1 MNNHVSFGTVIVA
14 VTVTCGLLFGAMAIA
29 QRVAAQNGYRQC
41 VAAGW
46 NVDQCDR
53 TYFAR

>member
-14 VTVTCGLLFGAMAIA
+14 VTVTYGLLFGAMAIG